1 MTLFAKEV
9 RVLWAER
16 ITAKTRTEPGAPE
29 PLERDQPKAKRKRA
43 PKKPRDP
50 SKVKYFQYQG
60 SAATVSPKKQW
71 LLLSTTHR
79 RTSTST
85 VDHTSPL
92 PPSDSG
98 YGSLP
103 LPTTRRRSST
113 STVDHTSPL
122 PPSDSG
128 YGSLPQTPND
138 TKIHTSSPQVVDKQ
152 DPSPDNAALLRC
164 PPRVKTG
171 PTVFIAVELL
181 KLLWYLGGAKV
192 PEFLLLDVKCQYLS
206 FNRAGEIQKE
216 GKFELIP
223 VLHDVN
229 FTSAIQYLL
238 YEGLITSDPPCCCYT
253 VSPESVIEGYM
264 SASEVRQL
272 KVQASKLVCHTFP
285 PQAIRPAE

>member
-1 MTLFAKEV
+1 MAIRRPPGNREMTLFAKEV

-43 PKKPRDP
+43 PKKRRDP
-50 SKVKYFQYQG
+50 RQLKYFYYQG
-60 SAATVSPKKQW
+60 SEATETSPKKQC
-71 LLLSTTHR
+71 LPLPITHR

-98 YGSLP
+98 YGS
-103 LPTTRRRSST
+103 S
-113 STVDHTSPL
+113 
-122 PPSDSG
+122 
-128 YGSLPQTPND
+128 PQTPND

-152 DPSPDNAALLRC
+152 EPSPDNAALVRC

-192 PEFLLLDVKCQYLS
+192 PEFLLLDANCQYLS

-229 FTSAIQYLL
+229 LISAVHYLL
-238 YEGLITSDPPCCCYT
+238 SEGLITSDPPCCCYT